1 MLFSIP
7 NRLENNKTMKKLPLC
22 AGLCLAATCF
32 FTSNSQAQLF
42 KKLKDKVSDKI
53 ENKVDKV
60 LDGDL
65 GTKSQKDNNASA
77 ENKVTANIGLSG
89 PYLFVQGKD
98 TIYFDNFSA
107 DQTGAMASHW
117 KSNGSGSIE
126 TTTQFP
132 GKWLFLNE
140 FTSYKLK
147 SDTPLPDN
155 FTIEF
160 DIVTLSRDKAR
171 DLNSLSFG
179 FAHDNGISSY
189 IGDAYNEGAI
199 CQTEI
204 HYWNKEIINSSSDNK
219 KYNTIKFPLKGYA
232 IGKMHVAITVK
243 GLHMQVY
250 LDKHKVL
257 DTDMFASTPETKYFY
272 ISTSTRLDNGAK
284 IGVGN
289 FKIAGL

>member
-1 MLFSIP
+1 MKNTYLHP
-7 NRLENNKTMKKLPLC
+7 RLVLLGITL
-22 AGLCLAATCF
+22 AGFVLTA
-32 FTSNSQAQLF
+32 SQANAQLF

-65 GTKSQKDNNASA
+65 SSKTKKTSTSDNAGQIA
-77 ENKVTANIGLSG
+77 AAIGLDG
-89 PYLFVQGKD
+89 PYNFIQGLD
-98 TIYFDNFSA
+98 TVYFDNFSSES
-107 DQTGAMASHW
+107 TGDMASHW
-117 KSNGSGSIE
+117 KTHGSGSIG
-126 TTTQFP
+126 TTDQFP
-132 GKWLFLNE
+132 GKWLFLKE

-147 SDTPLPDN
+147 SNTPLPEN
-155 FTIEF
+155 FTVEF
-160 DIVTLSRDKAR
+160 DIVTQSKDQAR

-179 FAHDNGISSY
+179 FAHNNAISSY

-199 CQTEI
+199 TQTEV
-204 HYWNKEIINSSSDNK
+204 HYWNKEVKNASSDNK
-219 KYNTIKFPLKGYA
+219 KYNTIKFPLEEYA

-257 DTDMFASTPETKYFY
+257 DADMFERTPEKKYFY
-272 ISTSTRLDNGAK
+272 ISTSTRLDNGAR
-284 IGVGN
+284 IAVGN

>member
-1 MLFSIP
+1 
-7 NRLENNKTMKKLPLC
+7 MKKLPLFV
-22 AGLCLAATCF
+22 GLSLAASCL

-53 ENKVDKV
+53 ESKVDKV

-65 GTKSQKDNNASA
+65 GAKKQSSKGQQTMGNQP
-77 ENKVTANIGLSG
+77 VGLGG
-89 PYLFVQGKD
+89 PYNFIRGKD

-107 DQTGAMASHW
+107 EVPGNMATHW
-117 KSNGSGSIE
+117 KSNGSGSVATIS
-126 TTTQFP
+126 QFP

-147 SDTPLPDN
+147 NDTPLPDN
-155 FTIEF
+155 FTVEF
-160 DIVTLSRDKAR
+160 DVVTLSRDKAS
-171 DLNSLSFG
+171 DLMSLAFG
-179 FAHDNGISSY
+179 FAHDNGISRY
-189 IGDAYNEGAI
+189 IGDAYNAGAI
-199 CQTEI
+199 TQTEI
-204 HYWNKEIINSSSDNK
+204 HYVNRRIISSSSDNK
-219 KYNTIKFPLKGYA
+219 KHNSIQFPLKGYA

-243 GLHMQVY
+243 GLHMQIY

-257 DTDMFASTPETKYFY
+257 DTDMFARTPETKYFY
-272 ISTSTRLDNGAK
+272 LSTSTRLVNGAK